1 MTNSTINN
9 KSFKIIITLLSLLLL
24 SSLIYIYRMSAHSK
38 GIIISLRSEKAEL
51 TNDLE
56 KVKLALENTLSKEG
70 HLSKELLEERKKVNT
85 LLAKIKNENY
95 DPSEIS
101 KYQIESKNL
110 ELRIGYLMNE
120 IERYKKRIDS
130 TENEL
135 IASNTELKNIKK
147 TNEDLNTNN
156 VDLNKKLQI
165 ADEKLSKASRLSF
178 SNLEVNSFKLKSSGE
193 IVQTNKASK
202 TNLIKINF
210 LISENEL
217 VTPQNKTFYF
227 QLFDPNNELVTHN
240 ETTTTG
246 EKIEDYTAVSF
257 IHYQNKAMKIEKAI
271 PIKDPIPGLYQL
283 KVYDAAKLI
292 LSNSFQIN

>member
-1 MTNSTINN
+1 
-9 KSFKIIITLLSLLLL
+9 
-24 SSLIYIYRMSAHSK
+24 MSAHSK

>member
-1 MTNSTINN
+1 
-9 KSFKIIITLLSLLLL
+9 
-24 SSLIYIYRMSAHSK
+24 MSAHSK

-56 KVKLALENTLSKEG
+56 KVKLALENTIAKKG
-70 HLSKELLEERKKVNT
+70 HLNKELLEERKKVDQ
-85 LLAKIKNENY
+85 LLAKVKNGNY
-95 DPSEIS
+95 DPSEIT
-101 KYQIESKNL
+101 KYKIESKNL

-156 VDLNKKLQI
+156 LNLNKKLQLV
-165 ADEKLSKASRLSF
+165 DEKLSKASKLSF
-178 SNLEVNSFKLKSSGE
+178 SNLEMNTFRIKSSGE
-193 IVQTNKASK
+193 ITQTDKANK
-202 TNLIKINF
+202 TNLIKISF

-227 QLFDPNNELVTHN
+227 QLFDSNNDLITYN

-246 EKIEDYTAVSF
+246 ERIEDYTAISVV
-257 IHYQNKAMKIEKAI
+257 HYQNKALKIEKII
-271 PIKDPIPGLYQL
+271 PLKNLTPGVYQL
-283 KVYDAAKLI
+283 KVYDAANLI
-292 LSNSFQIN
+292 LSNSFEMN